1 MTAEIVTS
9 EAFQPTSLT
18 TYFNNTSR
26 TDAHALDAGAFN
38 IWRNT
43 FPATELPEP
52 GGTVVVG
59 GVPFAFP
66 GWRADGADNV
76 RCCGQLLD
84 IDPPGHYDWIYLL
97 VAAERRTEDP
107 VLLHFAAGV
116 VDQEWLRVS
125 DFWPDASA
133 HFGELR
139 AYQCSVLHYP
149 RHTQERMPPTI
160 WRQRVPVARAAEL
173 RALRL
178 PDNPAIHVFAMTLL
192 SADRRIQR

>member
-1 MTAEIVTS
+1 MTAEIVAS
-9 EAFQPTSLT
+9 EAFEQVSLT
-18 TYFNNTSR
+18 EQFNNTSR
-26 TDAHALDAGAFN
+26 TDTHALGKGAFN

-43 FPATELPEP
+43 FPSGELPEP
-52 GGTVVVG
+52 GGTVIVG

-66 GWRADGADNV
+66 GLRGDGADNV
-76 RCCGQLLD
+76 RCTGQLID
-84 IDPPGHYDWIYLL
+84 IGAHGHYDWIYLL

-107 VLLHFAAGV
+107 VLLHFASGI

-133 HFGELR
+133 HFGELL

-173 RALRL
+173 VALRL

-192 SADRRIQR
+192 RADWRIRR